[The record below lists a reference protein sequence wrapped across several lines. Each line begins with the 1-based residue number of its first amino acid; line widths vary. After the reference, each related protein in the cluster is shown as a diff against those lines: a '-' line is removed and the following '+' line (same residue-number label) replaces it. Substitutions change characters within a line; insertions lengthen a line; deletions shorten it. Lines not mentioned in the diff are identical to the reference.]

1 MKKTPAWLV
10 VVLAVC
16 LIGGGGVSAL
26 AAAQAFPGFQLFGAK
41 SETHTTQIINAVT
54 REQQVV
60 LLSLAIQGISTKE
73 QGRTTFLGVEVPG
86 TERAAFL
93 EYRFKAKVG
102 VDGKQVH
109 IEQTGEK
116 EYRVSIPRFVFI
128 GHSDESFRV
137 AAENNGVLSF
147 ASAPIDT
154 TEMINTLLNDEAQ
167 RTYVTSNE
175 ELLRDQAKAFYTGI
189 IAGID
194 PDITLEF
201 RFQS

>member
-1 MKKTPAWLV
+1 MKKTRAWLV
-10 VVLAVC
+10 VLLAVC
-16 LIGGGGVSAL
+16 LIGGGGVAAL

-41 SETHTTQIINAVT
+41 SETRTDQIINAVT

-60 LLSLAIQGISTKE
+60 LLSLAIQGITTKE
-73 QGRTTFLGVEVPG
+73 QGPTTFLGVDVPG
-86 TERAAFL
+86 TERASFL

-128 GHSDESFRV
+128 GHSDVNFRL
-137 AAENNGVLSF
+137 AAEKNGVLSF

-175 ELLRDQAKAFYTGI
+175 ELLRDQAKVFYTGI
-189 IAGID
+189 ISGIDAGIALD
-194 PDITLEF
+194 FEF
-201 RFQS
+201 HS